1 MSEFTTIGDL
11 AQIVLRDV
19 ARNRAAHFQR
29 EAEKHR
35 RRMLISRDPIFMR
48 RYVEATSKA
57 EDAICEVARH
67 V

>member
-1 MSEFTTIGDL
+1 MSEFTSLGDL

-19 ARNRAAHFQR
+19 ARNRADFYKR
-29 EAEKHR
+29 EADKHM
-35 RRMLISRDPIFMR
+35 RRMMLSRDPIFVR
-48 RYVEATSKA
+48 RYVEATSKQ